1 VCSLEPFIGT
11 RARDAM
17 GANADEEVAHRTRYG
32 ATTRAASDDDGDG
45 TLTRGSWVTT
55 TAPAG
60 ARVKRVLWVLALAV
74 SAIVAVWATLARESG
89 VAHPGHE
96 RSPLPLAL
104 AAAIGQ
110 APHEIDRV
118 DEMDRTST
126 ATAMLGCGVNWRCWK
141 NRGNDAL
148 DQVRNLQSQVMNLQ
162 RDLRRYTDGFN
173 SLTTLQSVKDSP
185 LIPSQA
191 LKNAISTAMNAVNTL
206 QELSTATD
214 ISTIE
219 NLNILP
225 NVIENIIDSAQSTL
239 ESISTGLKRKLE
251 SLVASIWGGLLDLD
265 PEQLVNMVENS
276 FQDLFEGAFSASGSA
291 SLGQAEKERAASKSK
306 LLNDLRE
313 ELRRAFRGEELVG
326 ASTKS
331 QHSHLGSSSGACHTL
346 EFSVIPDYTGP
357 TYLMPWP
364 SKYADD
370 STAPNSLVIKFPS
383 LYVKLCQKLDK
394 FNLPVK
400 VARDLI
406 QAFGDMFEAM
416 FAALY
421 EESGIPSIINNVK
434 NLGETF
440 GFNTGRRLLSL
451 SDAQKYDIL
460 KKHAE
465 LRQQL
470 EKSEAVF
477 FRELTALHDV
487 FHHPDGFSEAFMSR
501 LGEASKEARVASAA
515 ESSHL
520 GSANTF
526 EGIFREFKEK
536 LKEALDSM
544 GDMELK
550 TTTTMTF
557 GIKMGLDVSHT
568 LFREGE
574 IITEFFTD
582 ENSKSAVLL
591 FPVMP
596 GMLVA
601 MDFEAELALPYF
613 FRAEVAGH
621 FDFDVSVSIPLTV
634 TLSKNPSVVFN
645 AAEITVKDTTTGYV
659 VSGLQIGV
667 VSQLTKAFIALCAGP
682 VCAGVEATAR
692 QDVYVGIDVFA
703 QKQSSENT
711 CFVGPNTLRAMW
723 TDWDYSQATRNACQA
738 SLVGMGGYLQIPK
751 TKITAGVYIKPIPTD
766 AIPVQPNVLIE
777 DLTQHIKRVY
787 SSDGDWHVAE
797 LFHACSSAKSSLAHS
812 AVCDTSCQFTP
823 SPSVPEPTDISKLL
837 ASVQSNF
844 VQGNAALKVPMGST
858 QTIQKSFHLTS
869 DWSDVGITGE
879 DLASGTYVVLLKTVN
894 LYNNGVGLF
903 GESFS
908 GLMSWTAGSTNAGDA
923 SVIALHYAGHAS
935 NNVNIQL
942 RTLETNKAGGS
953 KLKLQA
959 KVAYSTSSQPIST
972 TASQEYT
979 FEFRQVLPAAIFPPA
994 LIQPVAPANK
1004 IDDLSIFSKSISIV
1018 NNVWVNVGIESTT
1031 LMTGS
1036 YFVSVGVN
1044 TGATGGGLW
1053 RETFSGVMSVL
1064 RGVTNGEG
1072 NEEIALH
1079 CAGHAR
1085 NGAWI
1090 KLRLMSFVG
1099 NVPAQ
1104 LQMMTSDFGSEVRQ
1118 RYSFQFRQI
1127 FPSPVVAD
1135 ASNGVYKFESNVQLS
1150 TSWVDLGIN
1159 DIDLPTGAYVIQIGP
1174 ASTHDVG
1181 GGMYSELASGVM
1193 SWYSSVTNS
1202 HEATEIVLHQAG
1214 HATNGDRFYLRVI
1227 RSGHSDDHHLRLQAR
1242 TARGTNAARAYVI
1255 ACRRII

>member
-1 VCSLEPFIGT
+1 MCSLEPFIGT

-306 LLNDLRE
+306 LLSDLRE

-1044 TGATGGGLW
+1044 SGATGGSLW

-1135 ASNGVYKFESNVQLS
+1135 ASKACINSSLMSNSRRHGLTWESMTS
-1150 TSWVDLGIN
+1150 TC
-1159 DIDLPTGAYVIQIGP
+1159 PP
-1174 ASTHDVG
+1174 
-1181 GGMYSELASGVM
+1181 
-1193 SWYSSVTNS
+1193 
-1202 HEATEIVLHQAG
+1202 
-1214 HATNGDRFYLRVI
+1214 
-1227 RSGHSDDHHLRLQAR
+1227 AR
-1242 TARGTNAARAYVI
+1242 TSFRLDRHRRTTSAEACIPNSRAAS
-1255 ACRRII
+1255 

>member
-1 VCSLEPFIGT
+1 
-11 RARDAM
+11 M
-17 GANADEEVAHRTRYG
+17 GASADEEVAHRTRYG
-32 ATTRAASDDDGDG
+32 ATTRAASGDDGDG
-45 TLTRGSWVTT
+45 TLTRGSWFTT

-60 ARVKRVLWVLALAV
+60 ARVQRVLWVLALAV

-89 VAHPGHE
+89 VARPGHE
-96 RSPLPLAL
+96 RAL
-104 AAAIGQ
+104 AFAAIGQ
-110 APHEIDRV
+110 APRA
-118 DEMDRTST
+118 MDRTSS
-126 ATAMLGCGVNWRCWK
+126 AMLGGCGLSYKCWR
-141 NRGNDAL
+141 NQANDAWKEVSTWQNKYNAL
-148 DQVRNLQSQVMNLQ
+148 SKAYN
-162 RDLRRYTDGFN
+162 DLEKKYD
-173 SLTTLQSVKDSP
+173 
-185 LIPSQA
+185 
-191 LKNAISTAMNAVNTL
+191 NAVNTL
-206 QELSTATD
+206 QALSTATD

-219 NLNILP
+219 KLNVLP
-225 NVIENIIDSAQSTL
+225 NAIENIIDSAQSTL
-239 ESISTGLKRKLE
+239 SNIATGLERKLE

-265 PEQLVNMVENS
+265 ANELVNMVENS

-306 LLNDLRE
+306 LLSDLRE

-331 QHSHLGSSSGACHTL
+331 QHSHLGSSLGACHTL
-346 EFSVIPDYTGP
+346 EFSVIPDYESP

-394 FNLPVK
+394 FNVPVK
-400 VARDLI
+400 VAQDLI

-434 NLGETF
+434 DLGETF
-440 GFNTGRRLLSL
+440 GFNTGRRLLSI
-451 SDAQKYDIL
+451 SDEQKYDIL

-574 IITEFFTD
+574 IVTEFFTD

-591 FPVMP
+591 FPVIP
-596 GMLVA
+596 GILVA

-667 VSQLTKAFIALCAGP
+667 VSQLTKAFIGLCTGP

-692 QDVYVGIDVFA
+692 QDVYIGIDVFA

-723 TDWDYSQATRNACQA
+723 TDWDYSEATRNACQA

-751 TKITAGVYIKPIPTD
+751 TEITAGVYLKPLPTTVPLPTD
-766 AIPVQPNVLIE
+766 APDGAIPVEPTLLIE
-777 DLTQHIKRVY
+777 DLTQHIERVY

-844 VQGNAALKVPMGST
+844 VQGDAALKVPMGST

-869 DWSDVGITGE
+869 HWSDVGITGE
-879 DLASGTYVVLLKTVN
+879 DLASGTYVVLLQSVN
-894 LYNNGVGLF
+894 LYSNGAGMY

-908 GLMSWTAGSTNAGDA
+908 GLMSWTAGSTNSHGDA
-923 SVIALHYAGHAS
+923 SVIALHYAGHAA
-935 NNVNIQL
+935 NNIIIHL
-942 RTLETNKAGGS
+942 RTLETNNAGGS

-959 KVAYSTSSQPIST
+959 KLAYSTSSQTIST

-979 FEFRQVLPAAIFPPA
+979 FKFRQVLPAAIFPPA
-994 LIQPVAPANK
+994 LIQQVAPVNK

-1018 NNVWVNVGIESTT
+1018 NNVWVNVGIESTS
-1031 LMTGS
+1031 LVTGS

-1044 TGATGGGLW
+1044 TGPTGGRLW
-1053 RETFSGVMSVL
+1053 LETFSGVMSVL
-1064 RGVTNGEG
+1064 SGVTNDEG

-1085 NGAWI
+1085 NDVWI
-1090 KLRLMSFVG
+1090 KLRLNSFLG

-1104 LQMMTSDFGSEVRQ
+1104 LQMMTSDFRSEVRQ
-1118 RYSFQFRQI
+1118 LYSFQFRQV
-1127 FPSPVVAD
+1127 FPSPVIAD

-1174 ASTHDVG
+1174 ASTHNVG

-1214 HATNGDRFYLRVI
+1214 HAANGDHFYLRVI
-1227 RSGHSDDHHLRLQAR
+1227 RSGHADGHHLRLQAR
-1242 TARGTNAARAYVI
+1242 TAKGTNAARAYVI
-1255 ACRRII
+1255 ACRRVI